1 MKPFN
6 DYLNAAGET
15 LPYPVAT
22 YLWVAYKAGKVSVHT
37 TKHEATD
44 VSPNVE
50 RIETEE
56 SISYRKDVNEH
67 NRKIEQAAYNA
78 WWSDFKLEYQ
88 DMPKKLFDVLFDEA
102 YDRAHSSG
110 YDSVA
115 NKFSDLAYF
124 AERIIDA
131 TK

>member
-6 DYLNAAGET
+6 DYLDSVGQLKRHPQAVYNWA
-15 LPYPVAT
+15 
-22 YLWVAYKAGKVSVHT
+22 AYKNGAVTFHNTRPAAIAVSN
-37 TKHEATD
+37 
-44 VSPNVE
+44 NVE
-50 RIETEE
+50 QIETEE
-56 SISYRKDVNEH
+56 SKEARKEVTEY